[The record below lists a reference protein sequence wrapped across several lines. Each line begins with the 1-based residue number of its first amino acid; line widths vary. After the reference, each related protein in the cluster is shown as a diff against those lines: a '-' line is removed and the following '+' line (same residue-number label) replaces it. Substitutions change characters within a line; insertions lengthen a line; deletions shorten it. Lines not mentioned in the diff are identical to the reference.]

1 MGRLYS
7 AAAVPAW
14 RALISPGALLCRLKA
29 SWTIITIRSCG
40 STRIRNGLFTEATWV
55 LLGERDNFKVEERYL
70 LAVSGN
76 CSWPYPRLSSVSCCG
91 GEAWDSQQ
99 SSWRA
104 GLWFDFISQELEVF
118 SSLIQKIQH
127 CLVYL
132 WAKSSLE
139 RLKPATCQ
147 RTVLAFWVYPLQFL
161 HVLRSG

>member
-29 SWTIITIRSCG
+29 SWAIITIRRRG
-40 STRIRNGLFTEATWV
+40 SGRIRNGLFTWV
-55 LLGERDNFKVEERYL
+55 LLGEQDNFKVEERDL
-70 LAVSGN
+70 LAVFGN
-76 CSWPYPRLSSVSCCG
+76 CSWPYPRLSSAACCG

-104 GLWFDFISQELEVF
+104 GLWFDFILQELEVF

-127 CLVYL
+127 CQVYL
-132 WAKSSLE
+132 WAQSSLE

-147 RTVLAFWVYPLQFL
+147 HAVLALRVCPLQFL
-161 HVLRSG
+161 RVLRSG